1 MSARV
6 SQQMLVVAYTTSP
19 EARVSAVALE
29 VIRPV
34 ANAPVANTKGVQ
46 VIVVAS

>member
-1 MSARV
+1 MSAKV
-6 SQQMLVVAYTTSP
+6 SQQMLVVGYTTNP
-19 EARVSAVALE
+19 EGRVTAVALE

-34 ANAPVANTKGVQ
+34 ANLPVSASKGVQ